1 MATHKLI
8 CLVVAIALPVLAS
21 AQQQG
26 GGGIHYLD
34 EMSTMDIQ
42 LNLLKK
48 KKELQDL
55 VKQSG
60 GTSVRLPQIVFIA
73 GPEGQ
78 MTADVIYENGLRR
91 KIKKGETV
99 SKDVEIVEISPTRVV
114 VEVPTGKTSKVKQ
127 ELDFSV
133 RTANTRQVSPSVM
146 PALPAVPNAMPYVGV
161 APQPRNQ
168 FSPQAGGPMPSPQA
182 PH

>member
-1 MATHKLI
+1 
-8 CLVVAIALPVLAS
+8 
-21 AQQQG
+21 
-26 GGGIHYLD
+26 
-34 EMSTMDIQ
+34 
-42 LNLLKK
+42 
-48 KKELQDL
+48 
-55 VKQSG
+55 
-60 GTSVRLPQIVFIA
+60 
-73 GPEGQ
+73 
-78 MTADVIYENGLRR
+78 MTA
-91 KIKKGETV
+91 
-99 SKDVEIVEISPTRVV
+99 PTRVV
-114 VEVPTGKTSKVKQ
+114 VEVPTGKASKVKQ